1 MKISNNIP
9 IIEHKDV
16 INTFTKNLKKKR
28 KEKGFTQR
36 QLADILDVTLKTY
49 RSWEKNTLPKTLE
62 LINLSTILNCDVDF
76 LLGRL
81 QSDTHFQ
88 AYIDK
93 TYALSPDAFQKL
105 SILNMYQIRKENST
119 YREIATDWN
128 IILNYLITTE
138 NGNLLL
144 DQIRQYATS
153 CNTNISNSY
162 CYHALLTG
170 KEKHGCNTIK
180 DLNSLSAILKSLD
193 ELQIYMSNFNVEK
206 YRAKFYDL
214 KATFLETENIPNKKA
229 PNTSPDSP

>member
-1 MKISNNIP
+1 MP
-9 IIEHKDV
+9 V
-16 INTFTKNLKKKR
+16 MPPGTQPTFSSGTHKNLYDQAQQTSFCSSCHSSFQLR
-28 KEKGFTQR
+28 YSSIIR
-36 QLADILDVTLKTY
+36 QQ
-49 RSWEKNTLPKTLE
+49 
-62 LINLSTILNCDVDF
+62 C
-76 LLGRL
+76 
-81 QSDTHFQ
+81 SD
-88 AYIDK
+88 
-93 TYALSPDAFQKL
+93 ALSPDAFQKL

-128 IILNYLITTE
+128 IILDYLITTE

-193 ELQIYMSNFNVEK
+193 ELQIYMSNLNVEK

-229 PNTSPDSP
+229 PNTN